1 MTVVAR
7 FAPSPTGYLHVGGAR
22 TALYSWLH
30 ARQSGGV
37 FRLRIEDTDR
47 ERSTPEAVQAILD
60 GMAWLGLDHDGAIE
74 YQTDR
79 FDRYRAL
86 IGQLVD
92 AGHAY
97 PCYSSAEEV
106 EAMREAAR
114 ARGDKPRYDGTW
126 RPAPGKVLPEP
137 PAGVDPVI
145 RFATPQAGE
154 TVIHDLV
161 KGDLTLPN
169 SELDDL
175 VIARGDGSPTYNFCV
190 VVDDMDMGIT
200 HVIRGDDHVNNTPR
214 QLAILKALIAIGA
227 AGEHAEPPHYAHV
240 PMILGADGKRLSKR
254 HGAVSV
260 MAYREQG
267 ILPQALL
274 NYLVRLGW
282 AHGDQE
288 IFSRDEMLTHFDIA
302 RVQGGAATFDPYKL
316 LWVNQEHIKATPA
329 AALADEFTWHLS
341 RQGIDPADGPPVT
354 DVIEVLRERAQTL
367 VEMADKAAMFY
378 RPVTGYEEKAVTKHG
393 KPPAADRLAEVHAA
407 LSALEDWQPEA
418 IHAAVHRVAE
428 QAEVGLGKV
437 AQPIRIAVS
446 GTAVS
451 PPIDQTLWLLGR
463 DETLARI
470 AAGTTRLR
478 EMDLPAAD

>member
-1 MTVVAR
+1 MAVTTR

-60 GMAWLGLDHDGAIE
+60 GMAWLGLAHDGGIE
-74 YQTDR
+74 YQTER
-79 FDRYRAL
+79 FERYRAL
-86 IGQLVD
+86 IGQLVE

-97 PCYSSAEEV
+97 PCYSSAEDV

-145 RFATPQAGE
+145 RFATPQDGD
-154 TVIHDLV
+154 TVVHDLV
-161 KGDLTLPN
+161 KGDIILPN

-175 VIARGDGSPTYNFCV
+175 VIARGDGTPTYNFCV

-214 QLAILKALIAIGA
+214 QLAILKALIDIGA
-227 AGEHAEPPHYAHV
+227 AGERAEPPQYAHV

-288 IFSRDEMLTHFDIA
+288 IFSVDEMLAHFDIS
-302 RVQGGAATFDPYKL
+302 RVQGGAATFDPDKL
-316 LWVNQEHIKATPA
+316 LWVNQEHIKAAPA
-329 AALADEFTWHLS
+329 DRLEAEFSWHLQ
-341 RQGIDPADGPPVT
+341 RQGIDPSGGPALT
-354 DVIEVLRERAQTL
+354 DVIDVLRERARTL
-367 VEMADKAAMFY
+367 VEMAEKAAMFY
-378 RPVTGYEEKAVTKHG
+378 QPVTGYEDKAVNKHG
-393 KPPAADRLAEVHAA
+393 KPPAAERLAEVHAA
-407 LSALEDWQPEA
+407 LAGLDDWQPEA

-463 DETLARI
+463 DESLARL
-470 AAGTTRLR
+470 AAGMEYLR
-478 EMDLPAAD
+478 GIAEDAG